1 MADYVI
7 SLLKHE
13 MRLDLT
19 QGRKFE
25 REREG
30 RDAERER
37 ERGWGGGGGGNAER
51 EKGGQGRES
60 QQETIL
66 RTTKPGSLSPVS
78 KLIV

>member
-1 MADYVI
+1 VADYVI

-30 RDAERER
+30 GDAERER
-37 ERGWGGGGGGNAER
+37 ERGWGGGGGRKRRER
-51 EKGGQGRES
+51 EGGAGERES
-60 QQETIL
+60 ARNYFTNNETRI
-66 RTTKPGSLSPVS
+66 
-78 KLIV
+78 IVTCF